1 MIDARIMH
9 TIALEISTSAL
20 PSWRL
25 LPQCV
30 RWLVGAF
37 PGVSASAS
45 DKPPFTQ
52 SLIQPAMPSAPMDIT
67 ETATRLTMAFP
78 RLLRRVMEVTG
89 SGSFVVRLECQGWHE
104 GMWGDIIYPTWRRIS
119 FEESHEIVALDGRLV
134 SDRITLDVPG
144 ILAQLCSGDS
154 IDPDETARMGR
165 ARRDAHERA
174 RMAYERS
181 RREIR

>member
-1 MIDARIMH
+1 MSAMH

-25 LPQCV
+25 LPHRV

-37 PGVSASAS
+37 PGISASG
-45 DKPPFTQ
+45 DKLPFTQ
-52 SLIQPAMPSAPMDIT
+52 SLIQPATPSGPIDIT
-67 ETATRLTMAFP
+67 ETATRLSIAFP
-78 RLLRRVMEVTG
+78 RLLRRVMDVTG
-89 SGSFVVRLECQGWHE
+89 SGSFVVRLECEGWHE

-119 FEESHEIVALDGRLV
+119 FEERHEIVALDGRLV

-144 ILAQLCSGDS
+144 ILAQLCNSDG
-154 IDPDETARMGR
+154 IDPDETVRMGR
-165 ARRDAHERA
+165 ARRNAHERA

-181 RREIR
+181 RRLIR